1 MRNIM
6 AIFEKEWS
14 SYMNGSLFYVV
25 VPAFLLMVGFFSL
38 YFQDIFAMGV
48 VSMRGVFFW
57 CALSY
62 LLLIPAITMR
72 SFSQEFRSGSFEL
85 MATMPIRDE
94 ELVLGKFLSA
104 VSLLFVTL
112 LLTCTYPITLS
123 WLGDLD
129 WGVVL
134 GGYVGLFLVGT
145 AFVSIGLAAS
155 ASTNNQIN
163 AFLFAFLLSLIPF
176 LIGYTLN
183 RVPEGWLP
191 LVQYISFEYHFNN
204 LARGVI
210 DSRNLLYYGSV
221 IALALH
227 ITMFQLT
234 RRRLQ

>member
-38 YFQDIFAMGV
+38 YFQDMFAVGV
-48 VSMRGVFFW
+48 VSMRSVFFW

-72 SFSQEFRSGSFEL
+72 SFSQEFQSGSFEL

-94 ELVLGKFLSA
+94 ELVFGKFLSA

-112 LLTCTYPITLS
+112 LLTFTYPMTLS
-123 WLGDLD
+123 WLGELD

-134 GGYVGLFLVGT
+134 GGYVGIFLLGT
-145 AFVSIGLAAS
+145 SFVAIGLAAS

-163 AFLFAFLLSLIPF
+163 AFLFALILSLIPF

-183 RVPEGWLP
+183 RVPEDWLP
-191 LVQYISFEYHFNN
+191 FVQYISFEYHFNN

-210 DSRNLLYYGSV
+210 DSRNIIYYGSV

-227 ITMFQLT
+227 ITLFQIA

>member
-1 MRNIM
+1 M

-38 YFQDIFAMGV
+38 YFQDMFAVGV
-48 VSMRGVFFW
+48 VSMRSVFFW

-72 SFSQEFRSGSFEL
+72 SFSQEFQSGSFEL

-94 ELVLGKFLSA
+94 ELVFGKFLSA

-112 LLTCTYPITLS
+112 LLTFTYPLTLS

-134 GGYVGLFLVGT
+134 GGYVGLFLLGT
-145 AFVSIGLAAS
+145 SFVAIGLAAS

-163 AFLFAFLLSLIPF
+163 AFLFALILSLIPF
-176 LIGYTLN
+176 LIGYTLS
-183 RVPEGWLP
+183 RVPEEWLP
-191 LVQYISFEYHFNN
+191 FVQYISFEYHFNN

-210 DSRNLLYYGSV
+210 DSRNIVYYGSV

-227 ITMFQLT
+227 ITLFQIA

>member
-1 MRNIM
+1 M

-38 YFQDIFAMGV
+38 YFQDMFAVGV
-48 VSMRGVFFW
+48 VSMRSVFFW

-72 SFSQEFRSGSFEL
+72 SFSQEFQSGSFEL

-123 WLGDLD
+123 WLGELD

-145 AFVSIGLAAS
+145 SFVSIGLAAS

-183 RVPEGWLP
+183 RVPEDWLP

-210 DSRNLLYYGSV
+210 DSRNILYYGSV

>member
-38 YFQDIFAMGV
+38 YFQDMFAVGV
-48 VSMRGVFFW
+48 VSMRSVFFW

-72 SFSQEFRSGSFEL
+72 SFSQEFQSGSFEL

-94 ELVLGKFLSA
+94 ELVFGKFLSA

-112 LLTCTYPITLS
+112 LLTFTYPLTLS
-123 WLGDLD
+123 WLGELD

-134 GGYVGLFLVGT
+134 GGYVGLFCWV
-145 AFVSIGLAAS
+145 
-155 ASTNNQIN
+155 
-163 AFLFAFLLSLIPF
+163 
-176 LIGYTLN
+176 
-183 RVPEGWLP
+183 LP
-191 LVQYISFEYHFNN
+191 L
-204 LARGVI
+204 
-210 DSRNLLYYGSV
+210 
-221 IALALH
+221 
-227 ITMFQLT
+227 
-234 RRRLQ
+234 

>member
-1 MRNIM
+1 M

-14 SYMNGSLFYVV
+14 SYMNGSLLYVV

-38 YFQDIFAMGV
+38 YFQDIFAVGV

-72 SFSQEFRSGSFEL
+72 SFSEEFRSGSFEL
-85 MATMPIRDE
+85 VATMPIRDE

-104 VSLLFVTL
+104 LSLLVVTL
-112 LLTCTYPITLS
+112 VLTITYPITLS
-123 WLGDLD
+123 MLGELD

-134 GGYVGLFLVGT
+134 GGYIGLFLVGASFT
-145 AFVSIGLAAS
+145 AIGLVAS
-155 ASTNNQIN
+155 ASTSNQIN
-163 AFLFAFLLSLIPF
+163 AFLFAFVLSLVPF

-183 RVPEGWLP
+183 RVPDDLIP
-191 LVQYISFEYHFNN
+191 FVQYISFEYHFNN

-210 DSRNLLYYGSV
+210 DTRNLIFYGSV
-221 IALALH
+221 VALALH
-227 ITMFQLT
+227 GTMFQLA

>member
-1 MRNIM
+1 M

-38 YFQDIFAMGV
+38 YFQDMFAVGV
-48 VSMRGVFFW
+48 VSMRSVFFW

-72 SFSQEFRSGSFEL
+72 SFSQEFQSGSFEL

-94 ELVLGKFLSA
+94 ELVFGKFLSA

-112 LLTCTYPITLS
+112 LLTFTYPMTLS
-123 WLGDLD
+123 WLGELD

-134 GGYVGLFLVGT
+134 GGYVGIFLLGT
-145 AFVSIGLAAS
+145 SFVAIGLAAS

-163 AFLFAFLLSLIPF
+163 AFLFALILSLIPF

-183 RVPEGWLP
+183 RVPEDWLP
-191 LVQYISFEYHFNN
+191 FVQYISFEYHFNN

-210 DSRNLLYYGSV
+210 DSRNIIYYGSV

-227 ITMFQLT
+227 ITLFQIA

>member
-1 MRNIM
+1 M

-14 SYMNGSLFYVV
+14 SYMNGSLLYVV

-38 YFQDIFAMGV
+38 YFQDIFAVGM

-72 SFSQEFRSGSFEL
+72 SFSEEFRSGSFEL
-85 MATMPIRDE
+85 VATMPIRDE
-94 ELVLGKFLSA
+94 ELVVGKFLSA
-104 VSLLFVTL
+104 LSLLLVTL
-112 LLTCTYPITLS
+112 LLTITYPITLS
-123 WLGDLD
+123 MLGDLD

-134 GGYVGLFLVGT
+134 GGYIGLFLVGASFT
-145 AFVSIGLAAS
+145 AIGLVAS
-155 ASTNNQIN
+155 ASTSNQIN
-163 AFLFAFLLSLIPF
+163 AFLFAFVLSLVPF

-183 RVPEGWLP
+183 RVPENLIP
-191 LVQYISFEYHFNN
+191 FVQYISFEYHFNN

-210 DSRNLLYYGSV
+210 DTRNLIFYGSV
-221 IALALH
+221 VALALH
-227 ITMFQLT
+227 GTMFQLA

>member
-1 MRNIM
+1 
-6 AIFEKEWS
+6 
-14 SYMNGSLFYVV
+14 MNGSLLYVV

-48 VSMRGVFFW
+48 VSMRSVFFW

-62 LLLIPAITMR
+62 LLLIPAMTMR

-104 VSLLFVTL
+104 ISLLCITL
-112 LLTCTYPITLS
+112 LCTLTYPITIS

-134 GGYVGLFLVGT
+134 GGYVGLFFVGSSFI
-145 AFVSIGLAAS
+145 AIGLAAS
-155 ASTNNQIN
+155 ASTSNQIN
-163 AFLFAFLLSLIPF
+163 AFLFAFLFSLIPF

-183 RVPEGWLP
+183 RVPEDWLP
-191 LVQYISFEYHFNN
+191 IVQYVSFEYHFNN

-210 DSRNLLYYGSV
+210 DSRNIIYYGSV

-227 ITMFQLT
+227 FTLFQLT